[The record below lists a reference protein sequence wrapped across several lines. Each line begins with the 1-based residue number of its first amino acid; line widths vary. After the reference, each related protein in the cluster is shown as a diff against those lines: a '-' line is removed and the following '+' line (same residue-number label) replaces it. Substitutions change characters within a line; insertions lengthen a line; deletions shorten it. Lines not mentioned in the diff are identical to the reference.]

1 MEIVITENPEK
12 AARIA
17 ADAICRLLTDTAEPV
32 LGLATGSSPVPTYGE
47 LIRRHRAGDVSF
59 ANARAFL
66 LDEYVGLAPDH
77 PEAYRA
83 FIERELTD
91 QVDLPAG
98 NLKGPDGSGVELA
111 MAADRYEA
119 LIANAGGIDLQ
130 LLGIGSDGH
139 IGFNEPTSSLGSRT
153 RLKTLTEDT
162 RLDNA
167 RFFDGDV
174 TQVPRHVLTQGIG
187 TILEA
192 RHLVLIATGQSK
204 AAPIAKAI
212 EGPLTA
218 MVPASAL
225 QLHPHATV
233 IIDEAAAVELSS
245 TEYYR
250 HAYANKP
257 EWQHI

>member
-1 MEIVITENPEK
+1 MEIVIAKEPGEV
-12 AARIA
+12 ADIG
-17 ADAICRLLTDTAEPV
+17 ADAICRLLADAVNPV
-32 LGLATGSSPVPTYGE
+32 LGLATGSSPLPTYGE
-47 LIRRHRAGDVSF
+47 LIRRHRAGDANF
-59 ANARAFL
+59 ANASAFL
-66 LDEYVGLAPDH
+66 LDEYVGLPADH
-77 PEAYRA
+77 PEAYRT
-83 FIERELTD
+83 FIERELTT
-91 QVDLPAG
+91 QVDLRPG
-98 NLKGPDGSGVELA
+98 NLYGPDGSGVDLA
-111 MAADRYEA
+111 LAAERYETQ
-119 LIANAGGIDLQ
+119 IADAGGIDLQ

-167 RFFDGDV
+167 RFFHGDV
-174 TQVPRHVLTQGIG
+174 SKVPRHVLTQGIG

-192 RHLVLIATGQSK
+192 RHLILIATGEAK

-233 IIDEAAAVELSS
+233 IIDEAAAAKLKNA
-245 TEYYR
+245 EYYR
-250 HAYANKP
+250 HAFDNKP
-257 EWQHI
+257 EWQHV